1 MFASNTPTSTSTPST
16 SSAPATGKQRRASAD
31 IALSVIFGAPKAPP
45 YQRPRYASAPE
56 PISLTHRTA
65 PYPRRSALKRP
76 SSECAASPPLSSG
89 ARPTPPTMSAAPTP
103 SSGNITAVHFPPVPP
118 PPPPPMPPTLL
129 HALRLRLRLPNP
141 FRSRPRVRVRV
152 CTRRTRGT
160 PTFVAPSP
168 PPLDALEL
176 RVCESETDEAAE
188 LDSEPEPEA
197 GCEARTVRFLVPP
210 PPAEPKC
217 DDKEEKE
224 EEVAWCDFMNQRTKT
239 PDLPDSEH
247 RSEPMR
253 LDTLFVTIF
262 LGAGLAAAATLP
274 EVAPPDSAQCQTTGS
289 QCFLTNAGACCSGV
303 CCCGGGG
310 GLDGVCPPVSCSVLQ
325 LEGVV
330 PGFCGV

>member
-1 MFASNTPTSTSTPST
+1 MFASSTPTSTSTPST

-76 SSECAASPPLSSG
+76 SSECTASPPPSSG
-89 ARPTPPTMSAAPTP
+89 GHPTPPPMASKPTL
-103 SSGNITAVHFPPVPP
+103 SSGNITGTPSSPSLPFVALSQLIHSPLAVHFPPIPP
-118 PPPPPMPPTLL
+118 PPPPPMPPTIL

-141 FRSRPRVRVRV
+141 FRPRPRVRVRV

-217 DDKEEKE
+217 DDKEEEE
-224 EEVAWCDFMNQRTKT
+224 EEVAWCDFMVR
-239 PDLPDSEH
+239 LP
-247 RSEPMR
+247 
-253 LDTLFVTIF
+253 F
-262 LGAGLAAAATLP
+262 
-274 EVAPPDSAQCQTTGS
+274 
-289 QCFLTNAGACCSGV
+289 
-303 CCCGGGG
+303 
-310 GLDGVCPPVSCSVLQ
+310 SCISWVK
-325 LEGVV
+325 V
-330 PGFCGV
+330 